1 MNEQLI
7 EKLYEKGAKYYHKF
21 TPISDYIGKHYIGD
35 PVGRVL
41 TKEDRDV
48 ISMCSAIDMYIGSEF
63 TKKKFIAT
71 GVVLGVVGTLV
82 TMAIVRKVKNKE
94 EA

>member
-1 MNEQLI
+1 MNENFI
-7 EKLYEKGAKYYHKF
+7 EKTYKNSEKHYHKF

-35 PVGRVL
+35 PKDHVL
-41 TKEDRDV
+41 TKEERAT
-48 ISMCSAIDMYIGSEF
+48 ISMFSATDMYIGSEF

-71 GVVLGVVGTLV
+71 GVILGVVGTLV
-82 TMAIVRKVKNKE
+82 TIAIIRKIKSKE